1 MPECLACGK
10 KSTEEH
16 LVYCSQCGRAYC
28 EECAAE
34 ETSMAVLS
42 APTVRKR
49 GKTRMIW
56 MLNCN

>member
-1 MPECLACGK
+1 MACGK